1 MRLHRAHRTAVISL
15 VPMIDVLL
23 ILLVFFM
30 VTSSFLNL
38 DMIRLV
44 DGGAPVAAPAQ
55 PAESATLV
63 LRVEPGGT
71 TRVRGQSLDLPAL
84 AALTS
89 DRVADDPLTQFL
101 LLPAPRASV
110 QDLVGAMESLTLAG
124 VTRLR
129 VIRLEGAE

>member
-1 MRLHRAHRTAVISL
+1 MRLRRRTPTTAISL

-44 DGGAPVAAPAQ
+44 DGGGPVGTAAE
-55 PAESATLV
+55 PAEAATVL
-63 LRVEPGGT
+63 LRVEPGGAA
-71 TRVRGQSLDLPAL
+71 RVRGQRLDPPAL
-84 AALTS
+84 AALTTARLS
-89 DRVADDPLTQFL
+89 DDPLTQFL

-110 QDLVGAMESLTLAG
+110 QDLVGTMESLTLAG
-124 VTRLR
+124 ATRLR

>member
-1 MRLHRAHRTAVISL
+1 MRLRRETPTATISL

-44 DGGAPVAAPAQ
+44 DGGGATGAAPAQ
-55 PAESATLV
+55 SDSATVL
-63 LRVEPGGT
+63 LRVEPGGAA
-71 TRVRGQSLDLPAL
+71 RIRGQSVDLASLPV
-84 AALTS
+84 LTRERLS
-89 DRVADDPLTQFL
+89 QDPLTQFL

-110 QDLVGAMESLTLAG
+110 QDLVGIMEGLTLAG
-124 VTRLR
+124 ATRLR
-129 VIRLEGAE
+129 VIRLEGAQ

>member
-1 MRLHRAHRTAVISL
+1 
-15 VPMIDVLL
+15 MIDVLL

-44 DGGAPVAAPAQ
+44 DGGAPVSGAAQ
-55 PAESATLV
+55 PAEATTVL

-71 TRVRGQSLDLPAL
+71 ARVRGQSLDQPAL
-84 AALTS
+84 SALTS
-89 DRVADDPLTQFL
+89 ARLSDDPLTQFL

-110 QDLVGAMESLTLAG
+110 QDLVGTMESLTLAG
-124 VTRLR
+124 ATRLR
-129 VIRLEGAE
+129 VIRLEGVE